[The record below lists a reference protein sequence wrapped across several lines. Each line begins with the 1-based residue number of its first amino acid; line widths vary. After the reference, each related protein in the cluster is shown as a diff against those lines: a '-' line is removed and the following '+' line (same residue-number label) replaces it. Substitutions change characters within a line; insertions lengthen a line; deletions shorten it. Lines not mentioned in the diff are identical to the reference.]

1 MITIEQLTAERKQ
14 DREKVM
20 LRRIGEPSVRVL
32 VSMDDCGIRAGARPV
47 LSALVNEVG
56 KLELPG
62 VMVAA
67 TGCIGLC
74 AMEPVVEVFEEGRKT
89 TYVNIT
95 AEKAARIA
103 KEHLAGGRIVAEYTI
118 DSNS

>member
-1 MITIEQLTAERKQ
+1 MTIEQLEAER
-14 DREKVM
+14 RESRGKVM

-47 LSALVNEVG
+47 LSALAAEAQ

-62 VMVAA
+62 VLVAA
-67 TGCIGLC
+67 TGCVGLC
-74 AMEPVVEVFEEGRKT
+74 PMEPVVEVFEEGRKT
-89 TYVNIT
+89 TYVHMT
-95 AEKAARIA
+95 AEKAARVA
-103 KEHLAGGRIVAEYTI
+103 KEHLAGGRVVAEYTI